1 MPARRQKSPSGAAMR
16 ALLVLAASRAD
27 EGVDW
32 NRRRV
37 VRVFD
42 STQMSL
48 RGGVAMT
55 DRRGRPYR
63 CALSAADAH
72 RKPQYRDEEQRPA
85 DKALRDYARWRDAA
99 DVCDVLAASKD
110 EFWSHELCFGRYVT
124 QFRPAKP
131 SVRGGVLEPGRAHA
145 LGNYTK
151 PGRRLASPSELR
163 GVFGDDALERVVA
176 FPSGL
181 MHDALVETYEGGE
194 GGRRTTVYVGCGLA
208 SRPSDE
214 GGRGT
219 EVWKD
224 THAVQKKRA
233 THGAGDA
240 RDARDPAR
248 VALVIEPTP
257 RNYRMFVAA
266 PMACAK
272 PDLAAA
278 IAGRASQRLNAT
290 CLQKRRHDWT
300 YEVCPQHYVRRFR
313 DDSSVDLGHYTDF
326 DVNEAG
332 VVSQSYHH
340 GAPCLGGIYSTTVA
354 FECSRHEGKREKVA
368 LAAVFETS
376 ACEFEAVIHIAAL
389 CDPPSHDYVG
399 DDTLDHLDCVAD
411 FSEDVP
417 EYPGCLGKPGAWV
430 DGGCGIG
437 LKAVLKA
444 AANNKFTRSSV
455 REDMYIKAFAEKGL
469 DVADIPH
476 LSKEDWDELGLKAED
491 RAFITQIAKD
501 MHPEYWWVE
510 TTEGL

>member
-1 MPARRQKSPSGAAMR
+1 MR
-16 ALLVLAASRAD
+16 SATVLAVATAD
-27 EGVDW
+27 DRVDW

-110 EFWSHELCFGRYVT
+110 EFWSYELCFGRYVT

-131 SVRGGVLEPGRAHA
+131 SVRGGMLEPGRAHA

-214 GGRGT
+214 GGRGA

-224 THAVQKKRA
+224 THAVQKSKSHTRRRRRRA
-233 THGAGDA
+233 TRATPRASRSCSSRRRATTACSSPRRWPARSRIWSRRSPGGR
-240 RDARDPAR
+240 RDA
-248 VALVIEPTP
+248 
-257 RNYRMFVAA
+257 
-266 PMACAK
+266 
-272 PDLAAA
+272 
-278 IAGRASQRLNAT
+278 
-290 CLQKRRHDWT
+290 
-300 YEVCPQHYVRRFR
+300 
-313 DDSSVDLGHYTDF
+313 
-326 DVNEAG
+326 
-332 VVSQSYHH
+332 
-340 GAPCLGGIYSTTVA
+340 
-354 FECSRHEGKREKVA
+354 
-368 LAAVFETS
+368 
-376 ACEFEAVIHIAAL
+376 
-389 CDPPSHDYVG
+389 
-399 DDTLDHLDCVAD
+399 
-411 FSEDVP
+411 
-417 EYPGCLGKPGAWV
+417 
-430 DGGCGIG
+430 
-437 LKAVLKA
+437 
-444 AANNKFTRSSV
+444 
-455 REDMYIKAFAEKGL
+455 
-469 DVADIPH
+469 
-476 LSKEDWDELGLKAED
+476 
-491 RAFITQIAKD
+491 
-501 MHPEYWWVE
+501 
-510 TTEGL
+510 